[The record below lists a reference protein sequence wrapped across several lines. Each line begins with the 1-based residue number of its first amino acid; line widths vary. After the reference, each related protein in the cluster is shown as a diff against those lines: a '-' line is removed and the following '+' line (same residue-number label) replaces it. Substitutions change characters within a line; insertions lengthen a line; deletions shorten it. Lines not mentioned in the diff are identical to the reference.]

1 MSLRSQAHCG
11 RSLLH
16 GFERILDLVE
26 TTLWREDG
34 VIRVVCVECSETRK
48 YVSNKIAE
56 SIDLAR
62 TMVGVDEAN

>member
-34 VIRVVCVECSETRK
+34 VIRVVCVPKLGNLSATNRGEHRPCT
-48 YVSNKIAE
+48 YHGGI
-56 SIDLAR
+56 
-62 TMVGVDEAN
+62 DEAN